1 MRGALGPIY
10 LPADMKGY
18 IPAGLKKILLE
29 MRAIHMFSIMIRNIQ
44 ACRVLNKR
52 TIAVKILTIA
62 TIFFLLQA
70 QSVPNFY
77 YRNVNKPQRF
87 LISTKNS

>member
-10 LPADMKGY
+10 LPAGMKGL

-29 MRAIHMFSIMIRNIQ
+29 MGAIHMFSIMIRNIP
-44 ACRVLNKR
+44 APRVFNKR
-52 TIAVKILTIA
+52 TIAVKILTMA
-62 TIFFLLQA
+62 TIFILLQA

-77 YRNVNKPQRF
+77 YRNVKKTAAFPHF
-87 LISTKNS
+87 H